1 MNFCA
6 WDIYGSYMLAPK
18 DMFLES
24 VNKRQVIQSQVASI
38 TLFTLEF
45 QFLFSVHNDER
56 YLSIESTVMRNEKLN
71 RPDHFNSNNTC

>member
-1 MNFCA
+1 
-6 WDIYGSYMLAPK
+6 MLAPK
-18 DMFLES
+18 DLFLES

>member
-1 MNFCA
+1 
-6 WDIYGSYMLAPK
+6 MLAPK
-18 DMFLES
+18 DLFLES
-24 VNKRQVIQSQVASI
+24 INKRQVIQSQVASI

>member
-1 MNFCA
+1 
-6 WDIYGSYMLAPK
+6 MLAPK
-18 DMFLES
+18 DLFFES
-24 VNKRQVIQSQVASI
+24 INKRQVIQSQVASI

-45 QFLFSVHNDER
+45 QFFFSVHNDER